1 MLAALKQNTKARDYI
16 PTEFIKLI
24 KSTLELQAFEVSKR
38 GTGHGID
45 DNIKEIIGTFLLTEK
60 VNFEYIDTYREIN
73 LILRLNSNT
82 EDQTF
87 IQSQVKEDA
96 SRLKYVDPDHPHY
109 KEIVLEALQKT
120 SDASVIE
127 ALQHNSQAIVLK
139 KLEITNPDR
148 QVLDNDQID
157 KLLDLYNKLEQPDQ
171 TNTNSP

>member
-1 MLAALKQNTKARDYI
+1 VVLAAVNQNGCSLYFASDTLKDNKEFILDSVNQNGKALEYVLPKWQNDPDIVLKALKQNTKARDYI

-109 KEIVLEALQKT
+109 KKIVLEALQKT
-120 SDASVIE
+120 
-127 ALQHNSQAIVLK
+127 
-139 KLEITNPDR
+139 
-148 QVLDNDQID
+148 
-157 KLLDLYNKLEQPDQ
+157 
-171 TNTNSP
+171 